1 MKIFITGGLGF
12 VGRSLSLF
20 FLDKGHQ
27 VTAVGLS
34 SNRAG
39 IDHPNFS
46 YMSADTTQKGNWQEE
61 LREIDYVV
69 NLAGKSIFS
78 RWTEKYKKI
87 IYDSRILTTRNLVE
101 ALPANKEVVLCSTSA
116 VGYYGDRGDDKVNEN
131 EPNGFDFL
139 ANVAVDWE
147 KAALEA
153 KAKGIRVVIARF
165 GVVLGKNGGALAK
178 MIPAFRLMLGGS
190 LGDGKQWFPWIHQND
205 LLSAILFVLENENIN
220 EPLNFCSPKPV
231 RQRQLAKTLGEALV
245 RPSFMPAPSFMIR
258 LFLGEFGETLLYSQ
272 KVVPEKLLE
281 YGFQFRYPEI
291 NDAINNLV
299 QD

>member
-1 MKIFITGGLGF
+1 
-12 VGRSLSLF
+12 
-20 FLDKGHQ
+20 
-27 VTAVGLS
+27 
-34 SNRAG
+34 
-39 IDHPNFS
+39 
-46 YMSADTTQKGNWQEE
+46 MSADTTQKGNWQEE